1 MKKKATRRKSRTKR
15 RRSSSEDRAK
25 TGTAGPGEALDPMAV
40 PKDRGSDEASSGKP
54 RPAPAPGV
62 PVSDEEYERLK
73 ERAKTVRKRAS
84 KHIQEDP
91 SEKK

>member
-1 MKKKATRRKSRTKR
+1 MKKTATPKSRTKR
-15 RRSSSEDRAK
+15 RRSSSDNRAK
-25 TGTAGPGEALDPMAV
+25 TGTAGPGETLDPMAV

-62 PVSDEEYERLK
+62 PVSYEEYERLN

-84 KHIQEDP
+84 KHLQEDP